1 MTRPKVANNGAS
13 AVGCNSLNRCGALV
27 LFSFVASAPPTGSLL
42 ASLYVANEQ
51 YLWMTEDIYHFAPF
65 LR

>member
-1 MTRPKVANNGAS
+1 MTRPKVANSKAS
-13 AVGCNSLNRCGALV
+13 AVEYSSLNRYGTIV
-27 LFSFVASAPPTGSLL
+27 LFSFVASAPHTGSLL

>member
-1 MTRPKVANNGAS
+1 MDAS
-13 AVGCNSLNRCGALV
+13 TIV
-27 LFSFVASAPPTGSLL
+27 LFSFVASASPAATIL